1 MSEPLSKQELYH
13 LLVVSVIDSH
23 ITRAVYINELK
34 EVPNEIDV
42 LHRYVDIYNKAE
54 EYYMTTLEYAK
65 KAGFVDES
73 LASSILE
80 DKSWMPD
87 DVNIIQDWY
96 NNCTEEDRIGKM
108 LVSAHSHILH
118 ASSQLAYATDIVN
131 EVPDNLREDDRDIKD
146 CYAQFE
152 CYLRKSVFVTTLAV
166 KRIFAGS
173 SNSKYV
179 VADLEQAIKYNLSF
193 DPKNVVNLY
202 LGLAPKLVVFG
213 TCPQTQV

>member
-1 MSEPLSKQELYH
+1 MSEPLSEQELHH
-13 LLVVSVIDSH
+13 LLGVSVADSQ

-42 LHRYVDIYNKAE
+42 LHRHTDIYKKAE
-54 EYYMTTLEYAK
+54 EYYTTTLEYAK

-87 DVNIIQDWY
+87 DINIVQNWY
-96 NNCTEEDRIGKM
+96 NNCTEEDRIDKM

-118 ASSQLAYATDIVN
+118 ALSQLTYATDIVN
-131 EVPDNLREDDRDIKD
+131 EVPDNLREDHRDIED

-152 CYLRKSVFVTTLAV
+152 RYLRKSVFTTTLAV
-166 KRIFAGS
+166 SRIFAGS

-179 VADLEQAIKYNLSF
+179 VADLEQAIEIS
-193 DPKNVVNLY
+193 
-202 LGLAPKLVVFG
+202 
-213 TCPQTQV
+213 QTKALNA

>member
-87 DVNIIQDWY
+87 DVNIIQNWY
-96 NNCTEEDRIGKM
+96 NNCTEEDRIGKL

-118 ASSQLAYATDIVN
+118 ASSQLIYAVDVFN
-131 EVPDNLREDDRDIKD
+131 EIPDNLRKDHRDIED

-152 CYLRKSVFVTTLAV
+152 CYLRKSVFATTLAV
-166 KRIFAGS
+166 KWIFAGS
-173 SNSKYV
+173 SNSTYV
-179 VADLEQAIKYNLSF
+179 VAGLEQTLEYKLSY
-193 DPKNVVNLY
+193 DPETLVALY
-202 LGLAPKLVVFG
+202 LGLAPKRKSDKSN
-213 TCPQTQV
+213 

>member
-1 MSEPLSKQELYH
+1 MSEPLSKQELHH
-13 LLVVSVIDSH
+13 LLGVSVTDSH

-42 LHRYVDIYNKAE
+42 LHRHIDIYKKAK
-54 EYYMTTLEYAK
+54 EYHKTTLEYAK

-96 NNCTEEDRIGKM
+96 NNCTEEDRIDKM

-118 ASSQLAYATDIVN
+118 ALSQLTYATDIVN
-131 EVPDNLREDDRDIKD
+131 EVPDNLREDHRDIED

-152 CYLRKSVFVTTLAV
+152 RYLRKSVFATTLAV
-166 KRIFAGS
+166 NWIFAGS
-173 SNSKYV
+173 SNSTYV
-179 VADLEQAIKYNLSF
+179 VAGLAQALEYKLSY
-193 DPKNVVNLY
+193 DPQTVISLY
-202 LGLAPKLVVFG
+202 LGRSPKRKSDKSN
-213 TCPQTQV
+213 

>member
-1 MSEPLSKQELYH
+1 MSEPLSEQELHH
-13 LLVVSVIDSH
+13 LLGVSVADSQ

-42 LHRYVDIYNKAE
+42 LHRHIDIYNKAE
-54 EYYMTTLEYAK
+54 EYHKTTLEYAK

-87 DVNIIQDWY
+87 DVNIIQNWY
-96 NNCTEEDRIGKM
+96 NNCTEEDRIGKL
-108 LVSAHSHILH
+108 LVSAYSHILH
-118 ASSQLAYATDIVN
+118 ALSQLTYAEDIFN
-131 EVPDNLREDDRDIKD
+131 EVPDNLREDHRDIKD

-152 CYLRKSVFVTTLAV
+152 CYLRKSVFITTLAV
-166 KRIFAGS
+166 NCIFAGS

-179 VADLEQAIKYNLSF
+179 VAGWEQALECKLSS
-193 DPKNVVNLY
+193 DPETAIQFY
-202 LGLAPKLVVFG
+202 LGLAPKRKSDKSN
-213 TCPQTQV
+213 

>member
-1 MSEPLSKQELYH
+1 MSEPLSEQELHH
-13 LLVVSVIDSH
+13 LLGVSVADSQ

-34 EVPNEIDV
+34 EVPNKMDV
-42 LHRYVDIYNKAE
+42 LCRHIDIYNKAK

-80 DKSWMPD
+80 DKNWMPD
-87 DVNIIQDWY
+87 DVNIIQNWY
-96 NNCTEEDRIGKM
+96 NNCTEEDRIDKL
-108 LVSAHSHILH
+108 LVSAYSHILH
-118 ASSQLAYATDIVN
+118 ALSQLTYAEIVS
-131 EVPDNLREDDRDIKD
+131 ETPDDLREDYRDIKD

-202 LGLAPKLVVFG
+202 LGLAPKRKSDKSS
-213 TCPQTQV
+213 

>member
-1 MSEPLSKQELYH
+1 MSEPLSKQELHH
-13 LLVVSVIDSH
+13 LLGVSVTDSH

-42 LHRYVDIYNKAE
+42 LHRHIDIYKKAK
-54 EYYMTTLEYAK
+54 EYHKTTLEYAK

-96 NNCTEEDRIGKM
+96 NNCTEEDRIDKM

-118 ASSQLAYATDIVN
+118 ALSQLTYATDIVN
-131 EVPDNLREDDRDIKD
+131 EVPDNLREDHRDIED

-152 CYLRKSVFVTTLAV
+152 RYLRKSVFATTLAV
-166 KRIFAGS
+166 NWIFAGS
-173 SNSKYV
+173 SNSTYV
-179 VADLEQAIKYNLSF
+179 VAGLEQTLEYKLSY
-193 DPKNVVNLY
+193 DPATVVDLY
-202 LGLAPKLVVFG
+202 LGLAPKRKSDKSN
-213 TCPQTQV
+213 

>member
-1 MSEPLSKQELYH
+1 MSEPLSKQELHH
-13 LLVVSVIDSH
+13 LLGVSVTDSH

-42 LHRYVDIYNKAE
+42 LHRHIDIYKKAK
-54 EYYMTTLEYAK
+54 EYHTTTLEYAK

-96 NNCTEEDRIGKM
+96 NNCTEEDRIDKM

-118 ASSQLAYATDIVN
+118 ALSQLTYATDIVN
-131 EVPDNLREDDRDIKD
+131 EVPDNLREDHRDIED

-152 CYLRKSVFVTTLAV
+152 RYLRKSVFATTLAV
-166 KRIFAGS
+166 NWIFAGS
-173 SNSKYV
+173 SNSTYV
-179 VADLEQAIKYNLSF
+179 VAGLEQTLEYKLSY
-193 DPKNVVNLY
+193 DPATVVDLY
-202 LGLAPKLVVFG
+202 LGLAPKRKSDKSN
-213 TCPQTQV
+213 

>member
-1 MSEPLSKQELYH
+1 MSEPLSEQELHH
-13 LLVVSVIDSH
+13 LLGVSVADSQ

-42 LHRYVDIYNKAE
+42 LHRHTDIYKKAE
-54 EYYMTTLEYAK
+54 EYYTTTLEYAK

-87 DVNIIQDWY
+87 DINIVQNWY
-96 NNCTEEDRIGKM
+96 NNCTEEDRIDKM

-118 ASSQLAYATDIVN
+118 ALSQLTYATDIVN
-131 EVPDNLREDDRDIKD
+131 EVPDNLREDHRDIED

-152 CYLRKSVFVTTLAV
+152 RYLRKSVFATTLAV
-166 KRIFAGS
+166 NWIFAGS

-179 VADLEQAIKYNLSF
+179 VAGWEQALECKLSS
-193 DPKNVVNLY
+193 DPETAIQFY
-202 LGLAPKLVVFG
+202 LGLAPKRKSDKSN
-213 TCPQTQV
+213 

>member
-1 MSEPLSKQELYH
+1 MSEPLSEQELHH
-13 LLVVSVIDSH
+13 LLGVSVADSQ

-42 LHRYVDIYNKAE
+42 LHRHTDIYKKAE
-54 EYYMTTLEYAK
+54 EYYTTTLEYAK

-96 NNCTEEDRIGKM
+96 NNCTEEDRIDKM

-118 ASSQLAYATDIVN
+118 ALSQLTYATDIVN
-131 EVPDNLREDDRDIKD
+131 EVPDNLREDHRDIED

-152 CYLRKSVFVTTLAV
+152 CYLRKSVFATTLAV
-166 KRIFAGS
+166 KWIFAGS
-173 SNSKYV
+173 SNSTYV
-179 VADLEQAIKYNLSF
+179 VAGLEQTLEYKLSY
-193 DPKNVVNLY
+193 DPATVVDLY
-202 LGLAPKLVVFG
+202 LGLAPKRKSV
-213 TCPQTQV
+213 

>member
-1 MSEPLSKQELYH
+1 MSEPLSKQELHH
-13 LLVVSVIDSH
+13 LLGVSVTDSH

-42 LHRYVDIYNKAE
+42 LHRYIDIYKKAK
-54 EYYMTTLEYAK
+54 EYHKTTLEYAK

-96 NNCTEEDRIGKM
+96 NNCTEEDRIDKM

-118 ASSQLAYATDIVN
+118 ALSQLTYATDIVN
-131 EVPDNLREDDRDIKD
+131 EVPDNLREDHRDIED

-152 CYLRKSVFVTTLAV
+152 RYLRKSVFATTLAV
-166 KRIFAGS
+166 NWIFAGS
-173 SNSKYV
+173 SNSTYV
-179 VADLEQAIKYNLSF
+179 VSGLEQTLEYKLSY
-193 DPKNVVNLY
+193 DPATVVDLY
-202 LGLAPKLVVFG
+202 LGLAPKRKSDKSS
-213 TCPQTQV
+213 